1 MTSFSFMIP
10 NLDFLL
16 TCVTYPVWNFHRQP
30 TKEIAD
36 DSYESIVR
44 IERGGEI
51 TWHGPGML
59 MLYPI
64 FDLTRYEKSLRWYV
78 TALEE
83 VIIRTVANFG
93 IEAHRST
100 INNGVWVKHLLI
112 LNSTNL
118 RTLRLHFID
127 TFLCTFPS

>member
-1 MTSFSFMIP
+1 MSHILFGIFID
-10 NLDFLL
+10 NL
-16 TCVTYPVWNFHRQP
+16 R
-30 TKEIAD
+30 KEIAD

-64 FDLTRYEKSLRWYV
+64 LTRYEKSLRWYV

-83 VIIRTVANFG
+83 VIIKTVANFG
-93 IEAHRST
+93 IRAHRST
-100 INNGVWVKHLLI
+100 VNNGVWVKLI
-112 LNSTNL
+112 P
-118 RTLRLHFID
+118 
-127 TFLCTFPS
+127 PSYITII

>member
-1 MTSFSFMIP
+1 MLTHLTHFDHRIWHLID
-10 NLDFLL
+10 NL
-16 TCVTYPVWNFHRQP
+16 R
-30 TKEIAD
+30 KEID
-36 DSYESIVR
+36 DRSYESIVR
-44 IERGGEI
+44 IERGGEV

-100 INNGVWVKHLLI
+100 INNGVWVKHLFI